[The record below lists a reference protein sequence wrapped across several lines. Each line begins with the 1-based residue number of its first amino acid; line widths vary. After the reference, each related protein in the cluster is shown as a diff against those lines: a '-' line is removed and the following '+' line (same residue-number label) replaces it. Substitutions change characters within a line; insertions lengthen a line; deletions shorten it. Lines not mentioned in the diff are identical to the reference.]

1 MPTERMRYIT
11 DTDFLPDVRDVSF
24 DVYQLLYGVVVNGIE
39 TRIYDTVISLCRKYR
54 EPLLRNA
61 KINAWK
67 QAVESVLTRLSE
79 NAEEAKDAEVY
90 IPFVPL
96 HCSLKRLTNLYTF
109 ALNVLNEVYGLDIAD
124 LIRRNKASA
133 EEVKEFYPIPR
144 LSDLMQRFADKCR
157 EESGLGEAAACSVE
171 EEITRRGLGG
181 DISSISAE
189 NTYRATFLNETSVP
203 SIAYEQQEDESPKK
217 VSGEEYSVKVG
228 YLYYAL
234 KHYLNAVKPQATKDN
249 VRRQTEQAAIRIA
262 HGLLKPKEY
271 FASTDMGSE
280 TFYRYV
286 HYRRF
291 NDVSTDAGLKNYAEI
306 ERLLT
311 KYKLSPPD
319 EPLKRSKGGK

>member
-1 MPTERMRYIT
+1 MRYIT

-39 TRIYDTVISLCRKYR
+39 TRIYDTIISLCRKYR

-67 QAVESVLTRLSE
+67 QAVKDVLTTLS
-79 NAEEAKDAEVY
+79 AKTEEDKDTAVY

-96 HCSLKRLTNLYTF
+96 HCSVERMINLYDF

-124 LIRRNKASA
+124 LIRRNKASV

-144 LSDLMQRFADKCR
+144 LSDLMQKFADKCR
-157 EESGLGEAAACSVE
+157 EENGLGEAAACSVE
-171 EEITRRGLGG
+171 EEIARRGLGG
-181 DISSISAE
+181 HISSISTE
-189 NTYRATFLNETSVP
+189 NTYRATFLNQGSLPT
-203 SIAYEQQEDESPKK
+203 IAYEQQEDESPKRGG
-217 VSGEEYSVKVG
+217 SEEYLVKVG

-234 KHYLNAVKPQATKDN
+234 KHYLNAVKPQATKDS
-249 VRRQTEQAAIRIA
+249 VRKQTEQAATRIA
-262 HGLLKPKEY
+262 HGLFKPNEY
-271 FASTDMGSE
+271 FASTDIGSE

-286 HYRRF
+286 HFRRF
-291 NDVSTDAGLKNYAEI
+291 NDVSTDAGQKNYAEI

-311 KYKLSPPD
+311 KYRLTTPD
-319 EPLKRSKGGK
+319 EPLKKSRGGK

>member
-1 MPTERMRYIT
+1 MRYIT
-11 DTDFLPDVRDVSF
+11 DTDFLPDVRDVSY

-67 QAVESVLTRLSE
+67 QAVKGVLTTLSE
-79 NAEEAKDAEVY
+79 KVEEDKNTEVF
-90 IPFVPL
+90 IPFVSL
-96 HCSLKRLTNLYTF
+96 HCSVERLANLYTF

-144 LSDLMQRFADKCR
+144 LSDLMQHFADKCR
-157 EESGLGEAAACSVE
+157 DQNGLGEAAACSVE
-171 EEITRRGLGG
+171 EEIVRRGFGG
-181 DISSISAE
+181 NSSSIPTES
-189 NTYRATFLNETSVP
+189 TYRATFLNEASLPT
-203 SIAYEQQEDESPKK
+203 IAYEQQEDESPKK
-217 VSGEEYSVKVG
+217 GGSEEYLVKVG

-234 KHYLNAVKPQATKDN
+234 KHYLNAVKPQATKDS
-249 VRRQTEQAAIRIA
+249 VRKQTEQAAIRIA
-262 HGLLKPKEY
+262 HGLYKPNEY

-286 HYRRF
+286 HFKRF
-291 NDVSTDAGLKNYAEI
+291 NDVSTDAGQKNYAEI

-311 KYKLSPPD
+311 KYRLSQPD
-319 EPLKRSKGGK
+319 EPLKKTKGSK